1 MIFDLSHPL
10 NNETPVFPGTQSP
23 VFKQTATIEQKGY
36 RETFLRFQSHL
47 GTHIDAPAH
56 MLKNGYALDQMDISS
71 FHGKALFIEIM
82 KGILEIDKS
91 SLEQFADELD
101 IVEFVLFK
109 TGWSKFW
116 GDKKYFESFP
126 VLTSEALEYLLTFP
140 LKGIGFDTI
149 SADPVESTD
158 YRNHY
163 AIFEKGLIIIE
174 NLNFPND
181 LKESKGE
188 FSCYPLPYE
197 KADGSPVRAVLK
209 V

>member
-1 MIFDLSHPL
+1 
-10 NNETPVFPGTQSP
+10 
-23 VFKQTATIEQKGY
+23 
-36 RETFLRFQSHL
+36 
-47 GTHIDAPAH
+47 
-56 MLKNGYALDQMDISS
+56 MDISS
-71 FHGKALFIEIM
+71 FHGKALIIEIM

-91 SLEQFADELD
+91 SLEQFADELG

-109 TGWSKFW
+109 TGWNQFW
-116 GDKKYFESFP
+116 GKQKYFEGFP
-126 VLTSEALEYLLTFP
+126 VLTSETLEYLLTFQ

>member
-23 VFKQTATIEQKGY
+23 VFEQTATIEKKGY
-36 RETFLRFQSHL
+36 RETYLRFQSHL

-56 MLKNGYALDQMDISS
+56 MLKNGSTLDQMDISS
-71 FHGKALFIEIM
+71 FHGKALIIEI
-82 KGILEIDKS
+82 KHGIHEIDKS
-91 SLEQFADELD
+91 FPEQFSDELKV
-101 IVEFVLFK
+101 VEFVLFR
-109 TGWSKFW
+109 TGWNQFW
-116 GDKKYFESFP
+116 GKQKYFEGFP
-126 VLTSEALEYLLTFP
+126 VLTLEALEYLFTFP

-174 NLNFPND
+174 NLNFPES
-181 LKESKGE
+181 LKENKGA